1 MESSRMDTNKDKK
14 IVYPELSYQLMK
26 ILFTVHNRLGPDL
39 QEKHY
44 QRAIT
49 LELGKQKINFEREK
63 EIDIF
68 YDGNNIG
75 KYYLDFLIEG
85 KIILEIKVA
94 KNLVAKFSKQVIEYL
109 KSAPYKLAIIANFG
123 KQRLEY
129 KRLVY

>member
-1 MESSRMDTNKDKK
+1 MGTNKEKK
-14 IVYPELSYQLMK
+14 EIIHPELSYQIMK

-44 QRAIT
+44 QRAIAFE
-49 LELGKQKINFEREK
+49 LEKQKITFEREK

-85 KIILEIKVA
+85 KIILEIKAV
-94 KNLVAKFSKQVIEYL
+94 KNLVAKFSRQVIEYL
-109 KSAPYKLAIIANFG
+109 KSTPYKLAIVANFG
-123 KQRLEY
+123 RQRLEY